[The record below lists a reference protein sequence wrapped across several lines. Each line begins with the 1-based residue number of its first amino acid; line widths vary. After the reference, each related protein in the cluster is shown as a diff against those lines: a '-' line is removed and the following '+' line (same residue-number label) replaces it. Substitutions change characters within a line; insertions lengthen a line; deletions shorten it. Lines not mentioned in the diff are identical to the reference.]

1 VLSKEEA
8 FRLLSEHVFSEKKKR
23 HMIAV
28 SAIMKR
34 LSKRLGMNEEEWEL
48 VGLLHDL
55 DYDIIEGDMSRHGL
69 VASKILEGKLP
80 EECLH
85 AIKAHD
91 HRTGVKPASIMDKA
105 LIASDCIWGLI
116 VRTALASRSRKIHR
130 IKLDALKN
138 KFKDDSF
145 PKFLKKGIK
154 MCAQINFTLE
164 EFSKLALRSLPQN
177 WTFDEADL

>member
-1 VLSKEEA
+1 MSKEEA
-8 FRLLSEHVFSEKKKR
+8 FQLLSEHVSSKKKKR

-55 DYDIIEGDMSRHGL
+55 DYDIIEGDMRGHGL

-85 AIKAHD
+85 AI
-91 HRTGVKPASIMDKA
+91 
-105 LIASDCIWGLI
+105 
-116 VRTALASRSRKIHR
+116 
-130 IKLDALKN
+130 
-138 KFKDDSF
+138 
-145 PKFLKKGIK
+145 
-154 MCAQINFTLE
+154 
-164 EFSKLALRSLPQN
+164 
-177 WTFDEADL
+177 

>member
-1 VLSKEEA
+1 MLSKEEA
-8 FRLLSEHVFSEKKKR
+8 FQLLSEHVSSEKKKK

-28 SAIMKR
+28 SAIMRK
-34 LSKRLGMNEEEWEL
+34 LAKRLGMNEEEWEL

-55 DYDIIEGDMSRHGL
+55 DCDIIKGDMSRHGL

-80 EECLH
+80 EDGLH

-91 HRTGVKPASIMDKA
+91 HRTGVKPESVMDKA

-116 VRTALASRSRKIHR
+116 VRTALISRSRKIHR
-130 IKLDALKN
+130 IDRYELKN
-138 KFKDDSF
+138 MFKDDSF